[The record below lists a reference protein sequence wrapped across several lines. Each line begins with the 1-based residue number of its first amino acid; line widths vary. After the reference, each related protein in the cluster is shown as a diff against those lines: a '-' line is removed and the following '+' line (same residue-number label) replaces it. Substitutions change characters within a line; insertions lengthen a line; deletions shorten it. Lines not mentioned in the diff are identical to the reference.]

1 MRLAT
6 VRQGND
12 TRAVVV
18 GEDHLELLPH
28 PDVGSLLGELAR
40 QGRNDLRD
48 LTGTKVSGLRADFA
62 PVVPRPSK
70 VLCVGLN
77 YKDHIFEMSRV
88 PPEHPTLFAKFGDT
102 LMGADDDLVLP
113 GVSKSVDWEAEL
125 AVVVGRTVRR
135 ASVAEAAKAIAGFT
149 VANDVSVRDW
159 QHRSG
164 QWLQGKAFDAT
175 TPIGPVLVTPDEV
188 DGAANLEITCTVDGA
203 LKQRSSTSQL
213 LFEPADLIA
222 YVSGF
227 TTLRPGDILLT
238 GTPGGV
244 GAARKPPEFL
254 RAGQVLETTIEG
266 IGTCRNTCVEEASE

>member
-6 VRQGND
+6 VRQGNG

-18 GEDHLELLPH
+18 GADHLELLPH
-28 PDVGSLLGELAR
+28 PDVGSLLVASAR
-40 QGRNDLRD
+40 RGGDGLRD
-48 LTGTKVSGLRADFA
+48 LSGTRIAGLRAEFA

-77 YKDHIFEMSRV
+77 YRDHIFEMSRV
-88 PPEHPTLFAKFGDT
+88 PPEYPTLFAKFGDT

-113 GVSKSVDWEAEL
+113 SGSTSVDWEAEL
-125 AVVVGRTVRR
+125 AVVVGRTVRH
-135 ASVAEAAKAIAGFT
+135 ASVSEAGDAIAGFT
-149 VANDVSVRDW
+149 VANDVSMRDW

-175 TPIGPVLVTPDEV
+175 TPLGPVLVTPDEL
-188 DGAANLEITCTVDGA
+188 DGAANLGITCTVDGV

-213 LFEPADLIA
+213 LFAPADLIA
-222 YVSGF
+222 YVSRF
-227 TTLRPGDILLT
+227 TTLRPGDIVLT

-266 IGTCRNTCVEEASE
+266 IGTCRNTCVQEASA